1 MTASA
6 LLEQVRSFGVEVSAD
21 GDRVWLEP
29 ASRLSPEFIETLR
42 ARKAELLAALR
53 AEQRHED
60 NRVGPWSPP
69 GAITRCCSSCGGG
82 LQPDDGDG
90 SKCFTCTWSGMPARV
105 Q

>member
-1 MTASA
+1 MTAAA
-6 LLEQVRSFGVEVSAD
+6 LLEQVRSLGVDVSVG

-42 ARKAELLAALR
+42 AHKAELLAALR
-53 AEQRHED
+53 EERQREAD
-60 NRVGPWSPP
+60 RVGPWSPP
-69 GAITRCCSSCGGG
+69 GAIARRCSSCGGG
-82 LQPDDGDG
+82 LQPGDGDS